1 MIKKIT
7 RLTNLDQNTSE
18 VFKKSIPTAFV
29 KILGMVLSILI
40 SIFLGRM
47 LGADGL
53 GVINLSNRIVA
64 ILLVVCL
71 FGMRQV
77 LIKEIA
83 IGYSGNDNK
92 RIGDSLKTAYFFN
105 LILSI
110 SVSLILILLSP
121 WLANNFFEV
130 PELEMVLV
138 ISFIVF
144 PFQIL
149 TRIFSSG
156 LAGFRKIWQASLVDQ
171 TLSTFVTFL
180 VLMIYYIID
189 VEITIINV
197 IIAYVIGRFVATVVL
212 GIYWNTIFSSTEKNE
227 RKTKELLK
235 TAFPILLVT
244 VTETIYK
251 NVDIIMIGWLCSAKE
266 VGIYTVA
273 SRIAIIS
280 GFLLNVAHSAVA
292 PKVAVLYN
300 DNKKEELQTLIQ
312 YLTGA
317 LFITALL
324 ILVISVVFSELILA
338 IWGTEFKSGYLVLI
352 ILAIGQFFNVST
364 GTVGTIL
371 TMTGF
376 EKKLLSVNTFFMIL
390 NLILN
395 CIFINAWGIEGAA
408 VAYMI
413 LIIGM
418 NFTRVFYVYKFVG
431 IRILPWDK
439 VLNRLKL

>member
-1 MIKKIT
+1 M
-7 RLTNLDQNTSE
+7 
-18 VFKKSIPTAFV
+18 
-29 KILGMVLSILI
+29 
-40 SIFLGRM
+40 GRM
-47 LGADGL
+47 LGAEGL

-64 ILLVVCL
+64 ILLVVCM

-83 IGYSGNDNK
+83 IGFSAGDNK

-105 LILSI
+105 LILSAFV
-110 SVSLILILLSP
+110 SVVLILLSP

-130 PELEMVLV
+130 PELEEVLI

-149 TRIFSSG
+149 SRIFSSG

-171 TLSTFVTFL
+171 TLNTFITFL
-180 VLMIYYIID
+180 VLAIYYICNIEID
-189 VEITIINV
+189 IINV
-197 IIAYVIGRFVATVVL
+197 IIAYVAGRFISMLVIGA
-212 GIYWNTIFSSTEKNE
+212 YWNTLFESTEKRE
-227 RKTKELLK
+227 KKTSELLK

-273 SRIAIIS
+273 SRVAIIS

-300 DNKKEELQTLIQ
+300 DNKKVELQTLIQ

-317 LFITALL
+317 LLVTALFIL
-324 ILVISVVFSELILA
+324 IISIVFGEFILS
-338 IWGTEFKSGYLVLI
+338 IWGSEFKAGYMVLVF
-352 ILAIGQFFNVST
+352 LAIGQFFNVST

-376 EKKLLSVNTFFMIL
+376 EKKLLSVNTFFMVL

-395 CIFINAWGIEGAA
+395 YLFITIWGIEGAA
-408 VAYMI
+408 IAFMI
-413 LIIGM
+413 LIVGM
-418 NFTRVFYVYKFVG
+418 NFTRVFYVYKYVG
-431 IRILPWDK
+431 VKILPWDK
-439 VLNRLKL
+439 VLGKLKI